1 MESLI
6 DVWHKWIGINSKWGV
21 ELKIFEHQ
29 LLMQYL
35 LIANDLTTQ
44 NASPAQDAS
53 FDTSFVPIGV
63 ILPTIGSF
71 EDGYTSV
78 YSFNLVIDIIVTA

>member
-1 MESLI
+1 MGS
-6 DVWHKWIGINSKWGV
+6 GIKNLWTSITHA
-21 ELKIFEHQ
+21 IFAYCERSD
-29 LLMQYL
+29 
-35 LIANDLTTQ
+35 ATQ

-53 FDTSFVPIGV
+53 FDASFVPIGV